1 MVARRE
7 RRLTQD
13 QLAEQVNLTQAD
25 ISRIEA
31 KGWIPPMAI
40 QERIAAVLD
49 VGTDELFPVAAWAMH
64 TPRIADKDGV

>member
-13 QLAEQVNLTQAD
+13 QLAEQINLQQAD

-31 KGWIPPMAI
+31 GGWIPPMSI
-40 QERIAAVLD
+40 QEQIAAVLGKTPA
-49 VGTDELFPVAAWAMH
+49 VLFPQVTESRTA
-64 TPRIADKDGV
+64 